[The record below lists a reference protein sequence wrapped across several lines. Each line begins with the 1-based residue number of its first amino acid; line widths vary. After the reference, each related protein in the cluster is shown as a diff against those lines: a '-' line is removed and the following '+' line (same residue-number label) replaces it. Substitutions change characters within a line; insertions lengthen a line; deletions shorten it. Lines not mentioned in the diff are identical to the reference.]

1 MKKSVNDRVSVL
13 RSLMQKENLS
23 AYYIT
28 GTDPHMSEYV
38 SPRWRTLSFISSF
51 TGSAGSVLITE
62 DKALLW
68 VDSRYY
74 IQGAKEIENS
84 EFTLMKTEE
93 ITIEEYMKKS
103 LPEGSVVGIEEKSVS
118 IKSFLSLKEKLSGKK
133 IEVRTTKDLL
143 QPIWTDRPEEPFS
156 ILREV
161 NIAYAGLTREE
172 KLERVREELEK
183 SGADFTFISS
193 LDDIAWL
200 TNLRGDDILYNPV
213 FLSFAFVDKKKAIL
227 FTSRERFD
235 KELLKKV
242 GECFEVRE
250 YEDAYTA
257 LPSLKN
263 GRGYYD
269 RAKLNMSFYPFIQD
283 DDILHCD
290 ITTTLKARKNMI
302 ELRGMRR
309 AHKLDGIA
317 FASFMAELNKVPD
330 GSLTEIDVSNALEE
344 QRKKLDGYIGPSFA
358 PISAFAENGA
368 IVHYSANEE
377 SNRRIDK
384 DGLLVLDTGSQFTFG
399 TTDLTRTLLF
409 GKAKKE
415 EKIDYTL
422 VLKGHLALASQR
434 FIKGTRGYQL
444 DILARQYLWTAGMT
458 YSHGTGH
465 GVGCGLS
472 VHEGPARI
480 SPAAI
485 DVPLEEGMVL
495 SDEPGVYKENRYGI
509 RIENLIAVEKN
520 VTTEFGEFLSFE
532 VLSLVPYEKALIETK
547 LLTDNE
553 ITLINAYHSWVRDE
567 LIDEVDDKTKVWLEE
582 ATSPLSRE

>member
-1 MKKSVNDRVSVL
+1 MSKSVNDRVRAL
-13 RSLMQKENLS
+13 RSLMQKEKLS

-38 SPRWRTLSFISSF
+38 SPRWRTLSFISGF
-51 TGSAGSVLITE
+51 TGSAGSILITE

-93 ITIEEYMKKS
+93 ITIEEYMKDS

-161 NIAYAGLTREE
+161 DIAYAGLTREE

-183 SGADFTFISS
+183 NGADFTFISS

-213 FLSFAFVDKKKAIL
+213 FLSFIFVDKKRAIL
-227 FTSRERFD
+227 FTSRDRFD

-242 GECFEVRE
+242 EECFEVRE
-250 YEDAYTA
+250 YEDSYTA
-257 LPSLKN
+257 LPSLKK

-269 RAKLNMSFYPFIQD
+269 TAKLNMGFYPFIQD
-283 DDILHCD
+283 DDISHCD

-582 ATSPLSRE
+582 ATSPIFRE